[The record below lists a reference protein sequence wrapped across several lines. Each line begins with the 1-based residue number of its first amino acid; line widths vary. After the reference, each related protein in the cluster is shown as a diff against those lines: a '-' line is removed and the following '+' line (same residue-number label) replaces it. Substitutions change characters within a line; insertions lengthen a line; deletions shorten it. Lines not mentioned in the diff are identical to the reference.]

1 MLQTTAVCTGIGW
14 IHLAQDRDERR
25 AFVNTVMGLCVPY
38 KAGTFLTRCCL
49 ISARNTV
56 TLTVLGAEKYRLG
69 AESGLPRFKG
79 RTEGQEAPRTT
90 LSICS

>member
-1 MLQTTAVCTGIGW
+1 
-14 IHLAQDRDERR
+14 
-25 AFVNTVMGLCVPY
+25 VNTVMGLCIPY

-69 AESGLPRFKG
+69 AESGLPHFKG
-79 RTEGQEAPRTT
+79 RTEGLRGTSNNSVHLFVTELYRNVGHGKIYTI
-90 LSICS
+90 LYF